1 MDSRNSTQ
9 CLNGI
14 NIALVLL
21 LLPALVYAVL
31 QNSLVKGSPVAD
43 VEYARQNY
51 RRASEEEPW
60 QK

>member
-1 MDSRNSTQ
+1 
-9 CLNGI
+9 
-14 NIALVLL
+14 
-21 LLPALVYAVL
+21 LLPLALVYAVL